1 MNKLSIAVL
10 TIALL
15 FALPAVAGDVRSPSY
30 TPRQLAH
37 CVMARA
43 KATPNESYKVAFK
56 VCREQLSTQTAMNNV
71 AETEPVKR

>member
-1 MNKLSIAVL
+1 
-10 TIALL
+10 
-15 FALPAVAGDVRSPSY
+15 
-30 TPRQLAH
+30 
-37 CVMARA
+37 MARA